1 MDVQEVTTNK
11 NVQLVGAVIVGF
23 GTGLVTGYFLGK
35 KLKPIV
41 IPAETT
47 VHNTFV
53 DTSNDLTSADIF
65 DAGRIRDAEKE
76 VALAAVAEIV
86 EPYSGISPTH
96 EAEMHQIF
104 ENRPGEVV
112 VEEEV
117 EVETSVTATVHNVF
131 ENVSTDEWDY
141 EAELA
146 QRKDD
151 EPFIIHQDEYFAD
164 EQGYEKKTYHY
175 YVGDNILTDIVD
187 TPVYQH
193 EKLVGELKFGHGSTD
208 KNVCYV
214 RNPALEM
221 DMEVLRNEGSY
232 EQEVLGI
239 IPEPDE
245 SRTPRKFRDD

>member
-1 MDVQEVTTNK
+1 MLATDGCKDIKVLAEQE
-11 NVQLVGAVIVGF
+11 G
-23 GTGLVTGYFLGK
+23 
-35 KLKPIV
+35 
-41 IPAETT
+41 ECE
-47 VHNTFV
+47 V
-53 DTSNDLTSADIF
+53 DRSRGESLDSGEPGRVVEGDL
-65 DAGRIRDAEKE
+65 
-76 VALAAVAEIV
+76 
-86 EPYSGISPTH
+86 
-96 EAEMHQIF
+96 
-104 ENRPGEVV
+104 PGEVV

-146 QRKDD
+146 QRKPD

-175 YVGDNILTDIVD
+175 YVSDNILTDIVD